1 VQGAGYRGISV
12 PIAECSCE
20 GVCLY
25 PLVLTKKPVTSSMSA
40 EPENKHVAN
49 GDEDRKSPDKRDG
62 SPRKDEAR

>member
-1 VQGAGYRGISV
+1 
-12 PIAECSCE
+12 
-20 GVCLY
+20 
-25 PLVLTKKPVTSSMSA
+25 MSA